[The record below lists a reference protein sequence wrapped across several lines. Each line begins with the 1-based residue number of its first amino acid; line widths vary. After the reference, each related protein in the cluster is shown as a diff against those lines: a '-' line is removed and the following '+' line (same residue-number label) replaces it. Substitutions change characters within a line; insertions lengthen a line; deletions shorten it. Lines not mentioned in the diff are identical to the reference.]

1 MFREEESLI
10 ALRNVSLGFGPP
22 GDERLVLDGVD
33 LDLRRGEIVALLG
46 RSGSGKSTLLRI
58 VAGLVAPSAGS
69 VRHRGEEVDGA
80 NAGTAMVFQSFALMP
95 WLTVQDNVE
104 LGLVAR
110 GMSPAERR
118 ERALRAIDVIGL
130 DGFESA
136 YPRELSGGMR
146 QRVGFARALVL
157 DPEVLLMDEPFS
169 ALDVLTADHLRDE
182 IETLWAGP
190 ESRGRAAC
198 LVTHNIAEAV
208 QLADRIVVLEA
219 DPGRIRAEVAVDLP
233 RPRDR
238 RSHAFTALVD
248 AVYGLLTGASQ
259 EPRTAVTP
267 TSDPLPNA
275 SVEGIAGL
283 VDIVAANGGRVDLP
297 DIADRLAFDIDDLL
311 PLVDGAAMLGFVT
324 VADADIEI
332 TPTGRDF
339 TTADI
344 QDSKQMFAG
353 ATRRHAVLVRSVCST
368 LDASDEGRIT
378 SAFFV
383 DLLRRRFGEADARRQ
398 VDTAIAWGRY
408 GELFD
413 YDAASDVISDPYRVS
428 A

>member
-248 AVYGLLTGASQ
+248 AVYGLLTGAGQ

>member
-1 MFREEESLI
+1 MFREEEPLI
-10 ALRNVSLGFGPP
+10 ALRDVSLGFGPP
-22 GDERLVLDGVD
+22 GAERLVLDGVD
-33 LDLRRGEIVALLG
+33 LELRRGEIVALLG
-46 RSGSGKSTLLRI
+46 RSGSGKSSLLRI
-58 VAGLVAPSAGS
+58 VAGLIAPSAGS
-69 VRHRGEEVDGA
+69 VRHRGAEV
-80 NAGTAMVFQSFALMP
+80 AGVDADTAMVFQSFALMP

-110 GMSPAERR
+110 GVAPAERR

-136 YPRELSGGMR
+136 FPRELSGGMR

-169 ALDVLTADHLRDE
+169 ALDVLTADNLRDE
-182 IETLWAGP
+182 IETLWAEP
-190 ESRGRAAC
+190 DAQGRAMC

-219 DPGRIRAEVAVDLP
+219 DPGRIRAEVKVDLP

-238 RSHAFTALVD
+238 RSRAFTALVD
-248 AVYGLLTGASQ
+248 AVYGVLTGTGQ
-259 EPRTAVTP
+259 EPRAAVTP
-267 TSDPLPNA
+267 TSDPLPAA

-297 DIADRLAFDIDDLL
+297 DIAARLHFDIDDLL

-324 VADADIEI
+324 VAAADVEI

-353 ATRRHAVLVRSVCST
+353 AARRHAVLVRSVCST

-398 VDTAIAWGRY
+398 VETAIAWGRY

-413 YDAASDVISDPYRVS
+413 YDAASDVISDPDRLS